1 LHRPRPNWDNSHE
14 FCNINTEKQPPK
26 SP

>member
-14 FCNINTEKQPPK
+14 FCNIKAVKQPPK